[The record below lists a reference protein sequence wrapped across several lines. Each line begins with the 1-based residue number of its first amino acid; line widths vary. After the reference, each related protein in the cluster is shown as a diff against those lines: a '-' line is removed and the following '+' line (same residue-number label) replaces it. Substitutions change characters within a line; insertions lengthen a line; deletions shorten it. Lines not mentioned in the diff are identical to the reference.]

1 MLTSVSFP
9 SFPDHSIY
17 LSQPIDRLKSPMA
30 SVIPLPRSL
39 TTPGGAYFLPPN
51 LQVTRQELERRD
63 ANWRRMREIGHARA
77 RLRLESA
84 PSSSQRPTTSSGPVR
99 IEDILNDPS
108 IYQSPQ
114 RQRTW
119 DDDATLVG
127 TTRGVR
133 LNRERLL
140 MEQVR
145 EMERE
150 EERERQRRRDLG
162 GLSPPSHGTPGQ
174 GIWRRWWRRD

>member
-1 MLTSVSFP
+1 
-9 SFPDHSIY
+9 
-17 LSQPIDRLKSPMA
+17 
-30 SVIPLPRSL
+30 
-39 TTPGGAYFLPPN
+39 
-51 LQVTRQELERRD
+51 
-63 ANWRRMREIGHARA
+63 MREIGHARA

-174 GIWRRWWRRD
+174 GIWRIWWRRD